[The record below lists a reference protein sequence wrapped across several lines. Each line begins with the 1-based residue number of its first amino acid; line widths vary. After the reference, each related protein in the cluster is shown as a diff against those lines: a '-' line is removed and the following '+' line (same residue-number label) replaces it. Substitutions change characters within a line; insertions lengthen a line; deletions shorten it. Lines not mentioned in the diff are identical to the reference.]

1 MSATITEAEEIANTL
16 ESQKAGER
24 IAWLYETYGD
34 RVVASSSFGLQA
46 AVMLHLISTHAP
58 KIPVIFVDTGYL
70 FPESYRYI
78 NELSE
83 MLDVDLRCY
92 IPRYTAA
99 HQEALWGE
107 LWAGDKEEQQKYA
120 TINKVEPMNR
130 ALQEIGADI
139 WLSGLR
145 RSQSSTR
152 ADRALAEQQS
162 ATLKVYPILDWADA
176 QVSSYFYDNRL
187 PKHPLE
193 REGYLTMGDWHSTR
207 KPMAG
212 EDAESTRFGGQKYE
226 CGLHEQS
233 GENDFQI

>member
-16 ESQKAGER
+16 ESQNAGER
-24 IAWLYETYGD
+24 ISWLYETYGD

-120 TINKVEPMNR
+120 TVNKVEPMNR

-152 ADRALAEQQS
+152 ANRALAEQQG

>member
-16 ESQKAGER
+16 EGQTAGER
-24 IAWLYETYGD
+24 IAWLYEAYGD

-152 ADRALAEQQS
+152 ANRVLAEQQS

-207 KPMAG
+207 KPVAG

>member
-152 ADRALAEQQS
+152 ANRALAEQQG

>member
-1 MSATITEAEEIANTL
+1 MSATITEAEEIAKTL

-24 IAWLYETYGD
+24 ISWLYGTYGD

-92 IPRYTAA
+92 IPRYTVA

-152 ADRALAEQQS
+152 ANRALAEQQS

-176 QVSSYFYDNRL
+176 QVSSYFYDNKL
-187 PKHPLE
+187 PNHPLE

-207 KPMAG
+207 KPVAG

>member
-24 IAWLYETYGD
+24 IAWLYEAYGD

-83 MLDVDLRCY
+83 MLDVDLRSY

-107 LWAGDKEEQQKYA
+107 LWAGDKE
-120 TINKVEPMNR
+120 
-130 ALQEIGADI
+130 
-139 WLSGLR
+139 
-145 RSQSSTR
+145 
-152 ADRALAEQQS
+152 
-162 ATLKVYPILDWADA
+162 
-176 QVSSYFYDNRL
+176 
-187 PKHPLE
+187 
-193 REGYLTMGDWHSTR
+193 
-207 KPMAG
+207 
-212 EDAESTRFGGQKYE
+212 
-226 CGLHEQS
+226 
-233 GENDFQI
+233 

>member
-16 ESQKAGER
+16 EIQKAGER

-152 ADRALAEQQS
+152 ANRALAEQQG

>member
-1 MSATITEAEEIANTL
+1 MSATITEAEEIAKTL

-152 ADRALAEQQS
+152 ANRALAEQQS

-207 KPMAG
+207 KPVAG

>member
-1 MSATITEAEEIANTL
+1 MSATITEAEEIAKTL

-152 ADRALAEQQS
+152 ANRALAEQQS

>member
-1 MSATITEAEEIANTL
+1 MSATITEAEEIAKTL

-152 ADRALAEQQS
+152 ANRALAEQQS

-207 KPMAG
+207 KPVAG
-212 EDAESTRFGGQKYE
+212 EDAESTRFGGKKYE